1 MSEFDWIKRALSP
14 LTNREPGTFA
24 LKNDGAVLHHDP
36 GRDIVIST
44 DTLIENTHFLSGE
57 DPGHIAQK
65 ALRVNL
71 SDLAAM
77 GAKPLCYTLNLALTK
92 AQDKD
97 FLEAFVSGLQKDQ
110 EEFSLY
116 LLGGDTTTGEGRL
129 TITMTL
135 FGSVPEG
142 ACWGRSNACEGDYVY
157 ITGSIGEGVLG
168 LYLRQQTMTC
178 SDPELSHRLIHR
190 HLLPQPRADIYK
202 LAADNLVSAAID
214 ISDGVIADLGH
225 ICNHSGVAI
234 DINLSDLPIE
244 SDTLELCAQADIPI
258 KDLAAGGDDYELV
271 LCVNSDKNEEF
282 LESSK
287 TLPFSLKN
295 IGRLRASRG
304 ESSGAVRL
312 FDNEG
317 RDITP
322 LKTGWTHF

>member
-1 MSEFDWIKRALSP
+1 MTEFDWIKSALSP
-14 LTNREPGTFA
+14 LTNNEPGTFA
-24 LKNDGAVLHHDP
+24 LKNDGAVLHHSRDH
-36 GRDIVIST
+36 DIVVTT
-44 DTLIENTHFLSGE
+44 DTLIENTHFLADE
-57 DPGHIAQK
+57 DPRHIAQK

-97 FLEAFVSGLQKDQ
+97 FLKDFVSGLAADQK
-110 EEFSLY
+110 EFGLY
-116 LLGGDTTTGEGRL
+116 LLGGDTTSGEGRL
-129 TITMTL
+129 AITMTL
-135 FGSVPEG
+135 FGSVAEG
-142 ACWGRSNACEGDYVY
+142 ACWGRSDACEGDYVY

-190 HLLPQPRADIYK
+190 HLLPQPRTNIYE

-225 ICNHSGVAI
+225 ICHHSDVAI
-234 DINLSDLPIE
+234 DVNLSDLPIE
-244 SDTLELCAQADIPI
+244 SDTLDFCAQADIPLQ
-258 KDLAAGGDDYELV
+258 DLAAGGDDYELI
-271 LCVNSDKNEEF
+271 LCVNPDKNDEF
-282 LESSK
+282 LASSK
-287 TLPFSLKN
+287 TLPFSFKN
-295 IGRLRASRG
+295 IGRLRASHG